1 MNRPAPIPA
10 TVDYPCSDGR
20 PMAESGFQIK
30 PLVYAFTVL
39 QTHFLHQSQVYV
51 ATNRGD
57 R

>member
-20 PMAESGFQIK
+20 PMAESEFQLK
-30 PLVYAFTVL
+30 PLVYAITAL
-39 QTHFLHQSQVYV
+39 QTHFLNQSQVYV